1 METKLF
7 VSRSL
12 HTVSLFAFLSLCQL
26 AASVSFML
34 WSCVPLFLCRC
45 IVKIFPALQ
54 IYLVAVLFLLFIL
67 SLVESLCSCTYLL
80 TYLLSCNVRMCV
92 QCVRIQHSIHFN
104 LVCHTVLAVSLHA
117 QVCYIPTGGHTHKS
131 SPSKWSC
138 CMCITGTVSQYVS
151 LNALCCDCE

>member
-80 TYLLSCNVRMCV
+80 TYCLVMCVCVFSVSVYNTQSISTWCAIQFLLSACMHRCV
-92 QCVRIQHSIHFN
+92 TYPLGDIHTSPVPASD
-104 LVCHTVLAVSLHA
+104 LV
-117 QVCYIPTGGHTHKS
+117 VC
-131 SPSKWSC
+131 
-138 CMCITGTVSQYVS
+138 
-151 LNALCCDCE
+151 A